1 MSDAKGQQNEPSMEE
16 ILASIRRIIAE
27 DGDAPAADAAAPAP
41 TPAPSAPAMQ
51 AAPAPASPQHA
62 PDDILE
68 LTDVVGADGTVVNL
82 NAAKAAP
89 EPPRQAPPPPEPRQY
104 VEFEP
109 AAAPQDERIV
119 SPHTAAAAVGAFS
132 QIAALRDDAR
142 ARDIGLGAGHLTLET
157 IVREELRQI
166 LRAWL
171 DANLPNMVERLVQQE
186 ISRLVSDVQRR

>member
-27 DGDAPAADAAAPAP
+27 DGDAPAPAAATPAAAGAAPA
-41 TPAPSAPAMQ
+41 SAPA
-51 AAPAPASPQHA
+51 ASATSASHA

-109 AAAPQDERIV
+109 AAPQDERIV

-132 QIAALRDDAR
+132 QLSALRDDAR
-142 ARDIGLGAGHLTLET
+142 TRDIGLGAGHLTLET
-157 IVREELRQI
+157 IVREELRPI